1 MARVF
6 VTGSTAGI
14 GRETARQ
21 LLEMGHEVVGHARS
35 AERADQLRAVLPG
48 LADVLVG
55 DLSSLAQTRA
65 LAEAATAAGP
75 FDAVVHNAGIGGGAP
90 SKVITADG
98 LERIHQVDAVAP
110 YLLTALMPRPKRLVY
125 LTSGLQAQ
133 GYAEP
138 DEIDWGWD
146 GMQAY
151 ADAKL
156 LDLMLAL
163 AVARLWPEVVSN
175 AVDPGWIRTR
185 LGGPNATDDVGPG
198 ADTQVWLAVSDD
210 ADALV
215 SGRFLKR
222 RQPVEPNPQALDV
235 DLQDKVLARLA
246 EETGVDL
253 PR

>member
-21 LLEMGHEVVGHARS
+21 LLDAGHEVVAHARS
-35 AERADQLRAVLPG
+35 AERAEQVRAVLPG

-90 SKVITADG
+90 DKVLTADG
-98 LERIHQVDAVAP
+98 LERIFQVDAVAP

-156 LDLMLAL
+156 IDLILAL
-163 AVARLWPEVVSN
+163 AVARLWPDVIAN
-175 AVDPGWIRTR
+175 AVDPGWVRTR
-185 LGGPNATDDVGPG
+185 LGGPNATDDLGAG
-198 ADTQVWLAVSDD
+198 ADTQVWLAASDD

-222 RQPVEPNPQALDV
+222 RKKLEPNPQALDV
-235 DLQDKVLARLA
+235 ELQDRVLDRLA
-246 EETGVDL
+246 DVTGVAL